1 MRTLSFLS
9 LFLMACGPEDP
20 LTDDTDGA
28 IPVDPASFG
37 AVSATLS
44 DAIPAVVVVN
54 FEVEGGA
61 GEPWVRFGPANEDTR
76 YLTTAD
82 EQDDGSWQAILVGC
96 PTQTTCSYAPGRG
109 EAQGDSAEITTGEA
123 PDWVGIEGEP
133 TGHQSAGFLLTTVM
147 SSKRAALI
155 LDLQGRLVWW
165 YAVPDPDSGGL
176 TTRASLAPDGRSVWF
191 NQFDLGS
198 SEPIEDSQAGLVQ
211 VALDG
216 SWHEILALP
225 DNHHDFY
232 LFDDGSVAWLGLE
245 EREINGEP
253 LAGDR
258 LVKRSPT
265 GAEQVLWSGW
275 DSFAFDPDSHHESPP
290 GYWTLANHLE
300 RDIDAGEDAWAIG
313 FKNLDTIVGIDGS
326 TGDER
331 WRLGKEEPAID
342 PDAPFAG
349 QHGFTLLDDS
359 ILLFDN
365 QGAPGISRVLE
376 LTLDTSATSSDT
388 LWEYANGSN
397 ALILGDVLRT
407 ERGSTMIAWGQAGI
421 IEEIAADGSVVAEI
435 QFTRNEFTPP
445 IGFLEYQ
452 ESIGPR

>member
-1 MRTLSFLS
+1 MRTLSLLPF
-9 LFLMACGPEDP
+9 FLMACGPNNP

-28 IPVDPASFG
+28 IPADPASFG
-37 AVSATLS
+37 TLSATLS
-44 DAIPAVVVVN
+44 EAIPAVVVVN

-61 GEPWVRFGPANEDTR
+61 GEPWVRFGPADEDTR
-76 YLTTAD
+76 YQTTAD

-96 PTQTTCSYAPGRG
+96 PAQTICSYAPGRG
-109 EAQGDSAEITTGEA
+109 EAQGDSGEIATGTA
-123 PDWVGIEGEP
+123 PDWVEIQGEP
-133 TGHQSAGFLLTTVM
+133 TGDQSAGFLLTTVM
-147 SSKRAALI
+147 SSERAALI

-165 YAVPDPDSGGL
+165 YPVPDLDGGGL

-198 SEPIEDSQAGLVQ
+198 SEPVDQRQARLVQ

-216 SWHEILALP
+216 SWHEILTIP
-225 DNHHDFY
+225 DTHHDFH
-232 LFDDGSVAWLGLE
+232 LSDDGSVVWLGLE
-245 EREINGEP
+245 EREVEGEP
-253 LAGDR
+253 LQGDR
-258 LVKRSPT
+258 LVRRDAT
-265 GAEQVLWSGW
+265 GEEEVLWSGW
-275 DSFAFDPDSHHESPP
+275 DSFTYDPESQRNSPP

-300 RDIDAGEDAWAIG
+300 QDSAVGDDAWAIG
-313 FKNLDTIVGIDGS
+313 FKNLDTIIGIDGVS
-326 TGDER
+326 GDER

-342 PDAPFAG
+342 PDTPFAG

-365 QGAPGISRVLE
+365 QGAPGVSRVLE

-388 LWEYANGSN
+388 LWEHDNGSRT
-397 ALILGDVLRT
+397 LILGDVLRT
-407 ERGSTMIAWGQAGI
+407 ESGRTMIAWGEAGI
-421 IEEIAADGSVVAEI
+421 IEEIAVDGTIVTDI
-435 QFTRNEFTPP
+435 RFTRDEFIPP